1 MIYLGFVLA
10 VVILFYAI
18 YQKVMHEKWHGMYW
32 DENRL
37 HQDIKSQLDDAHAE
51 LNDLTNKIELL
62 EEALREKDNEAEVT
76 GKFVQHRQLTR
87 PTPETYRVVF
97 DLDINGQRILGHLTQ
112 MYCRDAFDPQS
123 ERKTSFNLGQQS
135 VVNFLINQINQANDP
150 NNSEVDSNG

>member
-18 YQKVMHEKWHGMYW
+18 YQKVKHEKWHGMYW

-37 HQDIKSQLDDAHAE
+37 HQETKSQLDDAYAE
-51 LNDLTNKIELL
+51 LNDLTNKNELL

-76 GKFVQHRQLTR
+76 GKFVQHRQLKR

-97 DLDINGQRILGHLTQ
+97 DLDINGQRILEHLTPVS
-112 MYCRDAFDPQS
+112 YTHLTLP
-123 ERKTSFNLGQQS
+123 TTPY
-135 VVNFLINQINQANDP
+135 V
-150 NNSEVDSNG
+150 

>member
-18 YQKVMHEKWHGMYW
+18 YQKVKHEKWHDMYW

-37 HQDIKSQLDDAHAE
+37 HQDTKFQLDDAHAE
-51 LNDLTNKIELL
+51 LNELTNKIELL
-62 EEALREKDNEAEVT
+62 EEALREKDKEVEVT
-76 GKFVQHRQLTR
+76 GKFVQLRQLKQ

-97 DLDINGQRILGHLTQ
+97 DLDINGQRILEHLTQ
-112 MYCRDAFDPQS
+112 MYCRDAFDPHS

-135 VVNFLINQINQANDP
+135 VVNFLINQINRANEP
-150 NNSEVDSNG
+150 NDSEVENNG